1 MAITKCA
8 SPMSDPAMRKL
19 LQDQAMSQ
27 FYLPMRAPQQ
37 IIPGDWDAFR
47 DAVRDKVGN
56 QAIVYLEFGV
66 AAGNSMRAMAARF
79 THHESRFFGFDS
91 FDGLPEGWTPLSTV
105 NMPVGAFSIKGR
117 APDLDDCR
125 ATLVKGWFQNTVPAF
140 LSGGHVGGPRPH
152 LVHFDADLYSS
163 TLFLLSSLWH
173 HIPEYYFIMDEFMYD
188 EIVALRD
195 FTLAYP
201 VELNFLVECGDK
213 LLGYLRRVPFS
224 I

>member
-1 MAITKCA
+1 MAITKCV

-37 IIPGDWDAFR
+37 ITPGNWDAFR
-47 DAVRDKVGN
+47 DAVRDRVGN
-56 QAIVYLEFGV
+56 QPIVYLEFGV
-66 AAGNSMRAMAARF
+66 AMGNSMRAMVSRF
-79 THHESRFFGFDS
+79 THPEARFYGFDS

-105 NMPVGAFSIKGR
+105 NMPVGAFSSQGR
-117 APDLDDCR
+117 VPDFGDCR
-125 ATLVKGWFQNTVPAF
+125 VTLVKGWFQNTVPAF

-163 TLFLLSSLWH
+163 TLFLLSAFWH
-173 HIPEYYFIMDEFMYD
+173 NPLEYYFVMDEFTYD

-195 FTLAYP
+195 FALAHP
-201 VELNFLVECGDK
+201 VEIDFIAECGDK
-213 LLGYLRRVPFS
+213 LFGHLRRVPFTL
-224 I
+224 